1 MKIHVKEALLSAF
14 VFPGLGQLFKGN
26 RLKGLII
33 IGSVNILLAILFY
46 LILRQLAPLIVSAQ
60 QSGGAFDTT
69 KIIERLHTGSPVIRY
84 LLSAFCGLWLYSWID
99 AAVGKRGPE

>member
-14 VFPGLGQLFKGN
+14 VFPGLGQLYKGN

-46 LILRQLAPLIVSAQ
+46 LVLRQLAPLIFSAQ
-60 QSGGAFDTT
+60 EPGAFDTT

-99 AAVGKRGPE
+99 AAVAKRGPE

>member
-14 VFPGLGQLFKGN
+14 VFPGLGQLYKGN

-46 LILRQLAPLIVSAQ
+46 LVLRQLAPLIFSAQ
-60 QSGGAFDTT
+60 KSSSFDTT

>member
-14 VFPGLGQLFKGN
+14 VFPGLGQLYKGS

-46 LILRQLAPLIVSAQ
+46 LILRQLAPLIISAQ
-60 QSGGAFDTT
+60 ESGSFDTT

>member
-14 VFPGLGQLFKGN
+14 VFPGLGQLYKGN

-46 LILRQLAPLIVSAQ
+46 LVLRQLAPLIFSAQ
-60 QSGGAFDTT
+60 KSGSFDTT
-69 KIIERLHTGSPVIRY
+69 NIIERLHTGSPVIRY

-99 AAVGKRGPE
+99 AAVAKRGPE

>member
-14 VFPGLGQLFKGN
+14 VFPGLGQLYKGN

-46 LILRQLAPLIVSAQ
+46 LVLRQLSPLIFSAQ
-60 QSGGAFDTT
+60 GSGSFDTT

>member
-14 VFPGLGQLFKGN
+14 VFPGLGQLYKGN

-46 LILRQLAPLIVSAQ
+46 LVLRQLAPLIISAQ
-60 QSGGAFDTT
+60 ESGSFDTT

-99 AAVGKRGPE
+99 AAVAKRGPE

>member
-33 IGSVNILLAILFY
+33 IGAVNILLAILFY
-46 LILRQLAPLIVSAQ
+46 LILRQLAPLIISAQ
-60 QSGGAFDTT
+60 ESGAFDTT
-69 KIIERLHTGSPVIRY
+69 KIIEQLHSGSPAIRY

>member
-33 IGSVNILLAILFY
+33 IGAVNILLAILFY
-46 LILRQLAPLIVSAQ
+46 LILRQLAPLIISAQ
-60 QSGGAFDTT
+60 ASGTFDTT
-69 KIIERLHTGSPVIRY
+69 KIIEQLHTGSPAIGY

>member
-46 LILRQLAPLIVSAQ
+46 LVLRQLAPLIFSAQ
-60 QSGGAFDTT
+60 KSGSFDTT
-69 KIIERLHTGSPVIRY
+69 NIIERLHTGSPVISY

>member
-14 VFPGLGQLFKGN
+14 VFPGLGQLYKGN

-46 LILRQLAPLIVSAQ
+46 LILRQLAPLIISAQ
-60 QSGGAFDTT
+60 ESGSFDTT

-99 AAVGKRGPE
+99 AAVAKRGPE

>member
-46 LILRQLAPLIVSAQ
+46 LILRQLAPLIISAQ
-60 QSGGAFDTT
+60 ESGAFDTT
-69 KIIERLHTGSPVIRY
+69 KIIEHLHTGSPVIRY
-84 LLSAFCGLWLYSWID
+84 HLSAFCGLWLYSWID